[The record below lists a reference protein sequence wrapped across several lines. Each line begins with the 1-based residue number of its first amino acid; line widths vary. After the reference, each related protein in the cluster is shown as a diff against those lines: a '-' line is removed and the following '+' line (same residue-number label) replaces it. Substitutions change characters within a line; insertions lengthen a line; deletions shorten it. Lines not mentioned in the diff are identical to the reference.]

1 MSVSWA
7 LQKRLQSIEHAE
19 GQTRSIQHGKR
30 GVKLVGSKDS
40 LEKWAKTENKEP
52 DLIFREE
59 EGWDEE

>member
-1 MSVSWA
+1 
-7 LQKRLQSIEHAE
+7 
-19 GQTRSIQHGKR
+19 
-30 GVKLVGSKDS
+30 VKLVGSKDS